1 VVLVSAPLAGL
12 SPSTTYHF
20 RIAVTT
26 ALGTSYGAD
35 ETFETMSAVPR
46 ITSIEP
52 ASGGAG
58 GGTAVTIHGSNF
70 VAPAT
75 VTIGSAATSVE
86 VLSETEIKARTAATA
101 PGSYEVVV
109 GNAYGSSTKGPSFTY
124 ARPVVTS
131 VEPASGST
139 GGGTIV
145 TIHGSNFVSPATVTI
160 GGAATS
166 VEVLSE
172 TEIKARTAATTAGS
186 YEVVVSDANGSSTK
200 GPTFTYSP
208 TGARYTSSFGSLG
221 SGSGELKHPEGVA
234 LDAKGDVWVVDS
246 GNYRVDEF
254 SPEGNFMRAFGWGV
268 ATGAKELQTCS
279 SSCQTGLPGSGPG
292 QLGVEGAYK
301 QAVGI
306 AVAPESAGGDLWVA
320 DPGNARVTEFK
331 PEANEVKYE
340 REIHSSGSVT
350 LANPLGVAVDSS
362 GNVWVADWNGQ
373 LDEFSSSGVSLLQVT
388 SSSPDGVAIDP
399 LTGNVW
405 VSEVNVQRVSE
416 FTSSGA
422 LVETFGWGVKTGA
435 KELQTCTANC
445 QAGLA
450 GSEPGQFYNP
460 TGISVGPKGHV
471 WVMENWN
478 QRVQEF
484 SPSGEYVAQ
493 FGSPGNGAGQ
503 LYGPW
508 GLAVGSETAYF
519 GDSGNN
525 RVEKW
530 AAWE

>member
-1 VVLVSAPLAGL
+1 VILVSAPLAGL

-46 ITSIEP
+46 ITSISP
-52 ASGGAG
+52 MSGSTA
-58 GGTAVTIHGSNF
+58 GGTAVTVKGANF
-70 VAPAT
+70 VAP
-75 VTIGSAATSVE
+75 
-86 VLSETEIKARTAATA
+86 L
-101 PGSYEVVV
+101 
-109 GNAYGSSTKGPSFTY
+109 
-124 ARPVVTS
+124 
-131 VEPASGST
+131 
-139 GGGTIV
+139 
-145 TIHGSNFVSPATVTI
+145 TVTI

-172 TEIKARTAATTAGS
+172 TEIKAKTAATLAGP
-186 YEVVVSDANGSSTK
+186 YEVVVSNGYGSSTQ

-208 TGARYTSSFGSLG
+208 TGASYTSSFGSLG

-254 SPEGNFMRAFGWGV
+254 SSEGQFMRAFGWGV
-268 ATGAKELQTCS
+268 ATGEKTLQTCS
-279 SSCQTGLPGSGPG
+279 SGCKTGLPGSGPG

-340 REIHSSGSVT
+340 TEIHSNGPVT
-350 LANPLGVAVDSS
+350 LVNPQGVAVDAS
-362 GNVWVADWNGQ
+362 GNVWVADWNGS
-373 LDEFSSSGVSLLQVT
+373 LDEFSSGGVSLLQVP

-399 LTGNVW
+399 STGNVW
-405 VSEVNVQRVSE
+405 VSEVSVQRVSE
-416 FTSSGA
+416 FKPSGA
-422 LVETFGWGVKTGA
+422 LVETIGWGVHTGA
-435 KELQTCTANC
+435 EEFQTCMASC
-445 QAGLA
+445 QNGRP
-450 GSEPGQFYNP
+450 GSGAGQFQSP
-460 TGISVGPKGHV
+460 TGISVGPKGHL

-478 QRVQEF
+478 ARVQEF
-484 SPSGEYVAQ
+484 SASGEYVAQ
-493 FGSPGNGAGQ
+493 FGSYGSGAGQ